1 MNKIASFTVDHRF
14 INEGVYI
21 SRIDGDI
28 TTYDMRMEKPNT
40 GSLMDN
46 TTMHSLEH
54 LFATFVRNSEI
65 ADDVIYF
72 GPMGCQTGFYLLVR
86 NADNAQVINIIKKTL
101 EDIAVY
107 DGEMPGESEIECG
120 NYRNLS
126 VNAAR
131 IKAKAYLE
139 QIKDITVE
147 DLSYS
152 KGGVIGIIGAMPNE
166 VAAIKAKMSFCK
178 TEKIG
183 TIEFNVGELLGAN
196 VVVAVAG
203 VGKVNAAICT
213 QTLIS
218 KYSPKFI
225 INTGVAGGY
234 SKLKVGEI
242 VVATAVV
249 QHDFDTSPIGDKK
262 GQIGGINIVEIP
274 CSENVAEMITNAL
287 DEIKTIPYERGI
299 VATGDQFIGER
310 DKANEITKEFGAIAY
325 EMEGGSIG
333 QVCYINKVDF
343 CVLRSISDNGDEGAA
358 MSYAEFSEIAI
369 KNTVRVIETLLKN
382 I

>member
-40 GSLMDN
+40 GSLIDN
-46 TTMHSLEH
+46 ATMHSLEH

-86 NADNAQVINIIKKTL
+86 NADNAQVIRVIKKVL
-101 EDIAVY
+101 EDISVY
-107 DGEMPGESEIECG
+107 DGAMPGESEIECG
-120 NYRNLS
+120 NYRNLD
-126 VNAAR
+126 VNLAR
-131 IKAKAYLE
+131 IKAKEYLSK
-139 QIKDITVE
+139 IKDITE
-147 DLSYS
+147 KDLEYS
-152 KGGVIGIIGAMPNE
+152 KGGVIGIIGAMPKE
-166 VAAIKAKMSFCK
+166 VAAVKEMMDFCK

-183 TIEFNVGELLGAN
+183 TLEFNVGTLLGHN

-218 KYSPKFI
+218 KYSPEFI

-234 SKLKVGEI
+234 KRLKVGEI
-242 VVATAVV
+242 VVASAVV
-249 QHDFDTSPIGDKK
+249 QHDFDTSAIGDKK

-274 CSENVAEMITNAL
+274 CSEKVSSEIVKAL
-287 DEIKTIPYERGI
+287 EEIKTIPYERGI
-299 VATGDQFIGER
+299 VATGDQFICDRE
-310 DKANEITKEFGAIAY
+310 KAEEITETFGAIAY

-333 QVCYINKVDF
+333 QVCYINNVDF
-343 CVLRSISDNGDEGAA
+343 CVLRSISDNGDEAA
-358 MSYAEFSEIAI
+358 SVSYEVFAEEAI
-369 KNTVRVIETLLKN
+369 KNTVSVLEKFLKN
-382 I
+382 R

>member
-40 GSLMDN
+40 GNLMDN
-46 TTMHSLEH
+46 ATMHSLEH
-54 LFATFVRNSEI
+54 LFATFIRNSEI

-86 NADNAQVINIIKKTL
+86 NADNKKVIKVIKKVL
-101 EDIAVY
+101 GDIVNY
-107 DGEMPGESEIECG
+107 DGEMPGNSEIECG
-120 NYRNLS
+120 NYRNLDVNLAKTKAS
-126 VNAAR
+126 V
-131 IKAKAYLE
+131 YLDK
-139 QIKDITVE
+139 IKDITDE

-152 KGGVIGIIGAMPNE
+152 KDGVIGIIGAMPNE
-166 VAAIKAKMSFCK
+166 VATIKKRMKSCK
-178 TEKIG
+178 TERIG
-183 TIEFNVGELLGAN
+183 TLEFNIGTFCGRN

-218 KYSPKFI
+218 KYNPEMI

-234 SKLKVGEI
+234 KNLKVGEI
-242 VVATAVV
+242 VVASAVV
-249 QHDFDTSPIGDKK
+249 QHDFDTTAIGDKK

-274 CSENVAEMITNAL
+274 TSERISSTMTEAL
-287 DEIKTIPYERGI
+287 KEIKTIPYETGI
-299 VATGDQFIGER
+299 IATGDQFICTRE
-310 DKANEITKEFGAIAY
+310 KADEITETFGAVAY

-333 QVCYINKVDF
+333 QVCYINGVEF
-343 CVLRSISDNGDEGAA
+343 CVLRSISDNGDEAA
-358 MSYAEFSEIAI
+358 SVSYEVFAEEAI
-369 KNTVRVIETLLKN
+369 KNTVAVLEIFLKK